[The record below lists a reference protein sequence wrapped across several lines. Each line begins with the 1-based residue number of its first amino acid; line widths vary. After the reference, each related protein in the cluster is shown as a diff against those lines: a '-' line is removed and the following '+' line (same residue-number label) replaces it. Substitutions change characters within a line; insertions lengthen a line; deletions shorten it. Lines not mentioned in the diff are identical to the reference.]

1 MALKPS
7 PRVAALVQERVQEA
21 LHGESLEYADYMAL
35 RKFDRDLERYLE

>member
-21 LHGESLEYADYMAL
+21 LHSGSLEYADYLAL
-35 RKFDRDLERYLE
+35 REFDQALERYLE